1 MRRATKQ
8 GKHSTRLLSGRGRR
22 APAWVRELARL
33 GLGTRGPCT
42 ACVEWATL
50 RNGVCAA
57 CARASACMDTRF

>member
-1 MRRATKQ
+1 MRRAKKQ

-57 CARASACMDTRF
+57 